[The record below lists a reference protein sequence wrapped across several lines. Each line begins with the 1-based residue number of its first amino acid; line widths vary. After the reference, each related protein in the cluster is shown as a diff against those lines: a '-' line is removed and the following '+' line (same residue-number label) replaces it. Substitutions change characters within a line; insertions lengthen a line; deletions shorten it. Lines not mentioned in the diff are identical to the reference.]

1 MLRGLFGKVVG
12 LLRRGGRVDEALFLE
27 LEEALIEA
35 DVGAA
40 LVGELVDRLRATAK
54 RERISETEALEA
66 RLREEIEGLFSSAPR
81 VLAQGPAPPTVYL
94 FVGVNGTG
102 KTTTI
107 AKVAR
112 GVMNQGQVPLL
123 AAADTFRAAA
133 IDQVKEWGK
142 RLGVEVIAHQ
152 PGADAASVVF
162 DAMQAA
168 KARGRSPV
176 LADTAGRLHTKK
188 NLMNELN
195 KIARVVQRELGRAA
209 DETLLVLDAT
219 TGQNAVRQ
227 AQEFNKAIGLTG
239 IILAKMDSTAKGG
252 AVLTVARDLG
262 LPIKFIGTGE
272 RVEDLEEFEPEAFV
286 AGLFE

>member
-1 MLRGLFGKVVG
+1 LLRRLLGRVVG
-12 LLRRGGRVDEALFLE
+12 LLRGGGKVEEGFFLD

-40 LVGELVDRLRATAK
+40 LAAELVGGVRTAARQGRASS
-54 RERISETEALEA
+54 REALEA
-66 RLREEIEGLFSSAPR
+66 ALADEIERLLTCGP
-81 VLAQGPAPPTVYL
+81 VTLARSEAPPSVYL

-112 GVMNQGQVPLL
+112 RAMQSGEKPIL

-133 IDQVKEWGK
+133 IDQIREWGR

-152 PGADAASVVF
+152 AGADPGAVVF
-162 DAMQAA
+162 DAIQAA
-168 KARGRSPV
+168 KARARSVV

-188 NLMNELN
+188 NLMNELQ
-195 KIARVVQRELGRAA
+195 KIARVVERALGRAA

-219 TGQNAVRQ
+219 TGQNAIRQ
-227 AQEFNKAIGLTG
+227 AQEFHQAIGLTG
-239 IILAKMDSTAKGG
+239 VVLAKMDSTAKGG
-252 AVLTVARDLG
+252 AVLTVARELG
-262 LPIKFIGTGE
+262 LPIKLIGTGE
-272 RVEDLEEFEPEAFV
+272 QLDDLEEFSPKEFV
-286 AGLFE
+286 GALFG

>member
-1 MLRGLFGKVVG
+1 LLRGLFGKVVG

>member
-1 MLRGLFGKVVG
+1 MRGLFGKVVG

-35 DVGAA
+35 DVGGA

-81 VLAQGPAPPTVYL
+81 VLAQGPTPPTVYL

-102 KTTTI
+102 KTTTM

-112 GVMNQGQVPLL
+112 GAMNQGQVPLL

-152 PGADAASVVF
+152 RGADPASVVF

>member
-35 DVGAA
+35 DVGGA
-40 LVGELVDRLRATAK
+40 LVGELVDKLRATAK

-81 VLAQGPAPPTVYL
+81 VLAQGPTPPTVYL

-102 KTTTI
+102 KTTTM

-152 PGADAASVVF
+152 PGADPASVVF

-262 LPIKFIGTGE
+262 LPIKFMGTGE
-272 RVEDLEEFEPEAFV
+272 RVEDLEEFEPKAFV

>member
-1 MLRGLFGKVVG
+1 LLRGLFGKVVG

-35 DVGAA
+35 DVGGA
-40 LVGELVDRLRATAK
+40 LVGELVDKLRATAK

-81 VLAQGPAPPTVYL
+81 VLAQGPTPPTVYL

-102 KTTTI
+102 KTTTM

-152 PGADAASVVF
+152 PGADPASVVF

-262 LPIKFIGTGE
+262 LPIKFMGTGE
-272 RVEDLEEFEPEAFV
+272 RVEDLEEFEPKAFV